1 MLRLRVRT
9 YSLQSSE
16 ALQLFAGLEAYRFAG
31 RNIHF
36 FAGARIAPDA
46 GFSRLHGKD
55 SEAAQFNSLAAA
67 HAVLQRFKNRFHGL
81 FSLHAADAGS
91 FELRQY
97 GVHDIQFNQMRPPLR
112 TLAQHDR
119 RCRTTVGRC

>member
-46 GFSRLHGKD
+46 GFSRLYGEN

-67 HAVLQRFKNRFHGL
+67 HAILQRFKNRFNGL
-81 FSLHAADAGS
+81 FGLHAADACS
-91 FELRQY
+91 LELRQNR
-97 GVHDIQFNQMRPPLR
+97 VHDIQFNQMGPPLR
-112 TLAQHDR
+112 TLAQHER
-119 RCRTTVGRC
+119 RWRTTVGRC